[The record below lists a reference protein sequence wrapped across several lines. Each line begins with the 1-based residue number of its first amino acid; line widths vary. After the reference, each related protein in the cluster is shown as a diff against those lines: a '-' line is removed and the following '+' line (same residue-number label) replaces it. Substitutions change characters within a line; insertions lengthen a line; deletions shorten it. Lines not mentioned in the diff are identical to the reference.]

1 VLCSYD
7 IVTCCVR
14 LLNYLVIH
22 IQVVGFLLLNMYLH
36 LVWSLQSITNE
47 EAVSGSSLASR
58 LSKRDTFLQELEYF
72 LNLNADNKEGGKPG
86 SELASRVR
94 ELQFICLF
102 LCGL

>member
-1 VLCSYD
+1 VLCFYD
-7 IVTCCVR
+7 IVTCVR

-22 IQVVGFLLLNMYLH
+22 IQVVGFLLLNMYFH

-47 EAVSGSSLASR
+47 EAVSGASLASL
-58 LSKRDTFLQELEYF
+58 LSKRDTLLQELEYF

-86 SELASRVR
+86 SELACRVR